1 MATLQPSINL
11 WVMLSVQVVG
21 FVSAWLAR
29 FSEGSKHQ
37 TRCQWFFMLSLLAMG
52 GLTMAAATGLQPPYW
67 LAPATTLALMILV
80 AICDFSHSRRPSTR
94 ASGF

>member
-11 WVMLSVQVVG
+11 WVMFSVQLVG
-21 FVSAWLAR
+21 FVCAWLAR

-37 TRCQWFFMLSLLAMG
+37 TRCQWLFMLSLVAMG
-52 GLTMAAATGLQPPYW
+52 SMTMAAAIGLQPPYW

-80 AICDFSHSRRPSTR
+80 AICDFSHSGRTSTR